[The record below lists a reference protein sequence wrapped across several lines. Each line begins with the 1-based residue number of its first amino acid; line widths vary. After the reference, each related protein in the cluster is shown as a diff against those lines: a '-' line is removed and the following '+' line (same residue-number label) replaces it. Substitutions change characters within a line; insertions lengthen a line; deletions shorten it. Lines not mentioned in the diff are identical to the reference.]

1 MSRTMGLLESL
12 KDGFDLS
19 GPGLPIATCS
29 VGALGREEEL
39 TRAGRATRLGPP
51 DRRLRLSRLTR

>member
-12 KDGFDLS
+12 KDGFDQS

-29 VGALGREEEL
+29 VGALGREEL
-39 TRAGRATRLGPP
+39 TRVGRATRLGPS
-51 DRRLRLSRLTR
+51 DRRLGLPLRTR